1 MVPDQIAVTAE
12 TTIEEAVK
20 IMEKKRSLNLNEKRV
35 R

>member
-12 TTIEEAVK
+12 PTIEEGVK
-20 IMEKKRSLNLNEKRV
+20 IMEKKRSLNLNERRV

>member
-12 TTIEEAVK
+12 TTIEESVK